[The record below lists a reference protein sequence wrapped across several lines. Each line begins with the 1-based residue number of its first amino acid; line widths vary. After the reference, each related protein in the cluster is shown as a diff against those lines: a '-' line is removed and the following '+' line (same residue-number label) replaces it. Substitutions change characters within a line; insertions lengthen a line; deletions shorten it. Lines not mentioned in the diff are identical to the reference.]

1 MKGMRK
7 NLHYILAPLFYL
19 AVAQIGSSFTM
30 QGVSTWYPAIM
41 KPPYTPSG
49 VVIGVVWT
57 VLYMLSA
64 ISLIVFVNA
73 ARSKKDVWVVLSV
86 YLLNGLINV
95 LWSYIFF
102 VKHLLFLAFL
112 DALFIWVTVGLLMVC
127 TWSYS
132 RISSM
137 LLVPYFLWVS
147 FATYLNFI
155 IYSLN

>member
-1 MKGMRK
+1 MKGIRK
-7 NLHYILAPLFYL
+7 NLHYILAPLFYF
-19 AVAQIGSSFTM
+19 AVVQIGSSFTM

-41 KPPYTPSG
+41 KPSYTPPG
-49 VVIGVVWT
+49 IIIGIVWT
-57 VLYMLSA
+57 VIYILSA

-73 ARSKKDVWVVLSV
+73 TRGKKDVWVIWCL
-86 YLLNGLINV
+86 YLLNGLINA

-112 DALFIWVTVGLLMVC
+112 DALCIWVTVVLLIVC
-127 TWSYS
+127 TWPYS

-137 LLVPYFLWVS
+137 LFVPYFLWVS

-155 IYSLN
+155 IYRLN